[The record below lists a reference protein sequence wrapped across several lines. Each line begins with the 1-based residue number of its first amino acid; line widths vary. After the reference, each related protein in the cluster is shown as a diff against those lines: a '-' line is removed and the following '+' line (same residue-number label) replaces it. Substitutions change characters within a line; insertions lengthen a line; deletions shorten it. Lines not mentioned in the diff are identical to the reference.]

1 MSENRDGEPSPLVG
15 EGREGGRSEQSAP
28 PNAAPYSNGPPPP
41 TPSPQGEGGSAPLPA
56 RKRLPWEQGAA
67 GTHPGFRAAAFIY
80 LAACLIMW
88 GVSAFMFFG
97 RSFAWTDVP
106 VFAPAL
112 AGFYFL
118 VRFMMMVRPR
128 IQK

>member
-1 MSENRDGEPSPLVG
+1 MSEERNG
-15 EGREGGRSEQSAP
+15 EGAP
-28 PNAAPYSNGPPPP
+28 PSDGPPPP
-41 TPSPQGEGGSAPLPA
+41 TPSPHGGGDSAPLHV
-56 RKRLPWEQGAA
+56 RKRLPFEQGGA

-80 LAACLIMW
+80 LAACLIML
-88 GVSAFMFFG
+88 GVSAFMYFG